1 MWRANGFKEV
11 NYDTK
16 LGRSVGGGDMV
27 ISVPILYYLRQG
39 IALDVVANIRDIIL
53 CTIIFTFAWGL
64 FTFLALL
71 VALPNTK
78 KAKSKTTEMFPFFR
92 YPWYKKIFFL
102 GTKGWM
108 PRIVVVLS
116 FIINISIVLL
126 IVFCILNIF
135 INTVAMYLVY
145 RILAVIFVGSLL
157 SRMAVGWKRA

>member
-1 MWRANGFKEV
+1 
-11 NYDTK
+11 
-16 LGRSVGGGDMV
+16 
-27 ISVPILYYLRQG
+27 
-39 IALDVVANIRDIIL
+39 
-53 CTIIFTFAWGL
+53 
-64 FTFLALL
+64 
-71 VALPNTK
+71 
-78 KAKSKTTEMFPFFR
+78 
-92 YPWYKKIFFL
+92 
-102 GTKGWM
+102 M

>member
-1 MWRANGFKEV
+1 
-11 NYDTK
+11 
-16 LGRSVGGGDMV
+16 MV

-53 CTIIFTFAWGL
+53 GTILFAFAWGF
-64 FTFLALL
+64 FTFFSMLG
-71 VALPNTK
+71 ALPNTK